1 MMDPPRMT
9 KTSSAAGSAQLQRV
23 PVGRPARRMR
33 RHRHS
38 SLAATRGEV
47 RDNRGMKPRTD
58 SLSVPSRDSLGSEC
72 AALPPGWVSVTPQ
85 AVDAAD
91 MHALVSRHEVVA
103 RGRSS
108 TTRAVVD
115 ADLSAKGMQTR
126 RHLVLR
132 DAAAMARGWATV
144 HDRAAGRVLVS
155 VVVDPELDPDRA
167 DKIADALFAW
177 TAGASA
183 HLALEHGLNLTQMDS
198 GAFDQDPRQ
207 KRWLADAGFT
217 HTRTWLQMTRPVTP
231 ADADPSPEQDP
242 AVVIRRVSRAADGMP
257 EQDDL
262 VTVHDVLEEAFTDH
276 FNYHFEPFHEF
287 YSRLREDP
295 GHRWDHWWIAELV
308 DDPAAA
314 PSPAGVLVATA
325 SLGDGDAPGSSYVAY
340 LGVLRSARGRGVA
353 RSLLN
358 TVIVDA
364 AGRGRDCVGLEV
376 DADSPTGAVDLY
388 TSTGFR
394 TSFITQSWHRD
405 LPVGKTN
412 SPAARADDL

>member
-1 MMDPPRMT
+1 
-9 KTSSAAGSAQLQRV
+9 
-23 PVGRPARRMR
+23 
-33 RHRHS
+33 
-38 SLAATRGEV
+38 
-47 RDNRGMKPRTD
+47 MKPRAD
-58 SLSVPSRDSLGSEC
+58 SLSVPSVPSPDSRGSES
-72 AALPPGWVSVTPQ
+72 AALPPGWVSVTPE

-91 MHALVSRHEVVA
+91 LHALLNRHEVGA

-108 TTRAVVD
+108 KTRVVVD
-115 ADLSAKGMQTR
+115 ADLSATGMQTH

-132 DAAAMARGWATV
+132 DEATRARGWATV

-155 VVVDPELDPDRA
+155 VVVDPGLEPDTA

-177 TAGASA
+177 TARASA
-183 HLALEHGLNLTQMDS
+183 DLALDRGLDVTQMDS
-198 GAFDQDPRQ
+198 GAFDEDPRQ

-231 ADADPSPEQDP
+231 ADADLSPELDP
-242 AVVIRRVSRAADGMP
+242 AVVVRRVSRAADGMP

-276 FNYHFEPFHEF
+276 FNYHFEAFDEF
-287 YSRLREDP
+287 CSRLREDP

-308 DDPAAA
+308 DDSAAV
-314 PSPAGVLVATA
+314 PWPVGVLVATA
-325 SLGDGDAPGSSYVAY
+325 SPGDGDAPGGSYVAY

-364 AGRGRDCVGLEV
+364 AGRGRNRVGLEV

-405 LPVGKTN
+405 LPVGKTK
-412 SPAARADDL
+412 SPDASADDL

>member
-1 MMDPPRMT
+1 
-9 KTSSAAGSAQLQRV
+9 
-23 PVGRPARRMR
+23 MR

-38 SLAATRGEV
+38 SLGATRGEV
-47 RDNRGMKPRTD
+47 RDNRGVKPRTD
-58 SLSVPSRDSLGSEC
+58 SRSVPSPDCQEIEF
-72 AALPPGWVSVTPQ
+72 AALPPGWVSVTPR

-91 MHALVSRHEVVA
+91 LHALLHRHEVVA

-108 TTRAVVD
+108 TARAVVD
-115 ADLSAKGMQTR
+115 ADLSATGMQTR

-132 DAAAMARGWATV
+132 DEAARARGWATV

-155 VVVDPELDPDRA
+155 VVVDPGLEADTA

-177 TAGASA
+177 AARASA
-183 HLALEHGLNLTQMDS
+183 DLALDRGLNVTQMDS
-198 GAFDQDPRQ
+198 GAFDEDARQ
-207 KRWLADAGFT
+207 QRWLAGAGFT
-217 HTRTWLQMTRPVTP
+217 HTRTWLQMSRPVTP
-231 ADADPSPEQDP
+231 ADADLSPDLDP
-242 AVVIRRVSRAADGMP
+242 AVVVRRVSRAGDAMP
-257 EQDDL
+257 EREDV

-276 FNYHFEPFHEF
+276 FNYHYETFDEF
-287 YSRLREDP
+287 CSRLREEP

-308 DDPAAA
+308 DDSAAV
-314 PSPAGVLVATA
+314 PRPAGVLVATA
-325 SLGDGDAPGSSYVAY
+325 SPGDGDAPEGSYVAY

-364 AGRGRDCVGLEV
+364 AERGRDRVGLEV

-405 LPVGKTN
+405 LPVGETK
-412 SPAARADDL
+412 SPDARADDL

>member
-1 MMDPPRMT
+1 
-9 KTSSAAGSAQLQRV
+9 
-23 PVGRPARRMR
+23 
-33 RHRHS
+33 
-38 SLAATRGEV
+38 
-47 RDNRGMKPRTD
+47 MKPRTD
-58 SLSVPSRDSLGSEC
+58 SRSVPSPDCQEIES
-72 AALPPGWVSVTPQ
+72 AALPPGWVSVTPR

-91 MHALVSRHEVVA
+91 LHALLHRHEVVA

-108 TTRAVVD
+108 TARAVVD
-115 ADLSAKGMQTR
+115 ADFSATGMQTR

-132 DAAAMARGWATV
+132 DEEATARGWATV

-155 VVVDPELDPDRA
+155 VVVDPGLEADTA

-177 TAGASA
+177 AARASA
-183 HLALEHGLNLTQMDS
+183 DLALDRGLDVTQMDS
-198 GAFDQDPRQ
+198 GAFDEDARQ
-207 KRWLADAGFT
+207 QRWLAGAGFT
-217 HTRTWLQMTRPVTP
+217 HTRTWLQMSRPVTP
-231 ADADPSPEQDP
+231 ADADLSPDLDP
-242 AVVIRRVSRAADGMP
+242 AVVVRRVSRAGDAMP
-257 EQDDL
+257 EREDV

-276 FNYHFEPFHEF
+276 FNYHYETFDEF
-287 YSRLREDP
+287 CSRLREEP

-308 DDPAAA
+308 DDSAAV
-314 PSPAGVLVATA
+314 PRPAGVLVATA
-325 SLGDGDAPGSSYVAY
+325 SPGDGDAPEGSYVAY

-364 AGRGRDCVGLEV
+364 AERGRDRVGLEV

-405 LPVGKTN
+405 LPVGETK
-412 SPAARADDL
+412 SPDARADDL

>member
-1 MMDPPRMT
+1 M
-9 KTSSAAGSAQLQRV
+9 
-23 PVGRPARRMR
+23 
-33 RHRHS
+33 
-38 SLAATRGEV
+38 
-47 RDNRGMKPRTD
+47 RDNRGMKPQTD
-58 SLSVPSRDSLGSEC
+58 SRSVSSSYRQEIEPV
-72 AALPPGWVSVTPQ
+72 ALPPGWVSVTPQ

-91 MHALVSRHEVVA
+91 LHALLNRHEVVA

-115 ADLSAKGMQTR
+115 ADLSAKGMQTH

-132 DAAAMARGWATV
+132 DEAARARGWATV

-155 VVVDPELDPDRA
+155 VVVDPGLDADTA
-167 DKIADALFAW
+167 DKSADALFAW
-177 TAGASA
+177 TAGESA
-183 HLALEHGLNLTQMDS
+183 HLALEHGLDVTQMDS
-198 GAFDQDPRQ
+198 GAFDEDARQ
-207 KRWLADAGFT
+207 KRWLARAGFT

-231 ADADPSPEQDP
+231 ADADPSPELDP
-242 AVVIRRVSRAADGMP
+242 AVVVRRVSRAADGMP

-262 VTVHDVLEEAFTDH
+262 ITVHDVLEEAFTDH
-276 FNYHFEPFHEF
+276 FNYHFEPFDEF
-287 YSRLREDP
+287 CSRLREDP

-308 DDPAAA
+308 DDSAAA
-314 PSPAGVLVATA
+314 PSPAGVLLATA
-325 SLGDGDAPGSSYVAY
+325 SPGDGDAPGGSYVAY

-364 AGRGRDCVGLEV
+364 AERGRDRVGLEV

-394 TSFITQSWHRD
+394 TSYITQSWHRD
-405 LPVGKTN
+405 LPVGKTK
-412 SPAARADDL
+412 SPDARADDL